1 MIRVRGLK
9 KSFGEKQILKG
20 INLEVPT
27 GETIVIIGPSGS
39 GKSTVLRCINR
50 LEHPEEGKLLIGA
63 REYDLAHATK
73 KEILS
78 IRKQMAMVFQNFSLF
93 ENKTALD
100 NIKLPLVKA
109 KGYSDK
115 EATKIALSYLDEV
128 GLTEWKNH
136 YPIQLSGGQAQRIGI
151 ARALALKPEVILFDE
166 PTSALDPERVQ
177 GVLELIKKISAE
189 RITSVIVT
197 HELKFALEVADNVIF
212 MEDGVIV
219 ERGDAKEVLLNPK
232 EERTVR
238 FLGHFADKMEYVI

>member
-20 INLEVPT
+20 IDLEVPT

-50 LEHPEEGKLLIGA
+50 LEHPEEGRLLIGA

-177 GVLELIKKISAE
+177 GVLELIKKVSAE